1 MTDVVLTNLDEDFVL
16 EIDDVPVPSPSSYGM
31 KYSDLDS
38 SNSYTSETGSLV
50 RDMIRANQVTLSLS
64 WDKLKLPE
72 LSKILQVGTGK
83 DMYKIKYLDVYSASM
98 KTGYFYPNDRN
109 VKAIRIKTVSKG
121 LYSLTF
127 NYIEK

>member
-1 MTDVVLTNLDEDFVL
+1 MTDVVLTNLEEDFVL

-50 RDMIRANQVTLSLS
+50 RDMIRANHVTLSLS
-64 WDKLKLPE
+64 WNKLKLPE

-83 DMYKIKYLDVYSASM
+83 DMYKIKYLYCSEASAQDTIQKSSYDV
-98 KTGYFYPNDRN
+98 R
-109 VKAIRIKTVSKG
+109 
-121 LYSLTF
+121 
-127 NYIEK
+127 